1 MFNDDIMNI
10 NNILPYNSFLV
21 GLLIA
26 IAITAQIH
34 SIQAQDAKE
43 GISFAVFTDQHYAQG
58 MFADDSYSKN
68 KASKYLTDMTHD
80 VMNHI
85 PKVDFGLGLGDAVH
99 DKTRW
104 IGEWKE
110 LFYSNLNL
118 PYYLSHG
125 DHDIVNYQ
133 QYDNH
138 LSPFPY
144 KTLQVLLE
152 EREITTPTFAML
164 RSNILFLV
172 IGDKGPIEKIH
183 ETQKEWVEYMVQA
196 HPDKTT
202 ILISHAPVR
211 GTTGASNRHDW
222 GWRHSEMWWWN
233 LFHENP
239 QIKAFING
247 DGHCMSFVIDDNND
261 NEGYSGTNGSWGHE
275 MAFIEPPS
283 QGFFVRDTHNKNEF
297 SVITITDKT
306 LSTRSWRNE
315 GEGGWADDFT
325 HEWEVPGGTSYDETE
340 DDWYSFPVFLQDG
353 ELQVLPN
360 DVIPSQNVKL
370 QLIGMRS
377 YSLFN
382 NPEIIA
388 GHTSDY
394 EKVSGFG
401 GDNEVSYH
409 REGYMEIQGPETITF
424 PDKDSYQNKEKGGKS
439 GQIKNY
445 LFHGSTPQAIP
456 GANYKITITAK
467 SESGKGKLSLDMST
481 SDWSTQSQYSI
492 LKGSKQSVME
502 VETSSEYRTFS
513 ANYQAPQ
520 DDDVWFLQGSITCE
534 DPAEYTI
541 SSFEITRQTHVKY
554 TQDFH
559 LQLGNQTYK
568 QKGRLAENEAQSFS
582 VDPVTLTDGKG
593 NLRFKA
599 QIGGNHVGM
608 ARVIHHYPLLYGRNA
623 RFTIDSYS
631 GDKVN
636 VTFNDVISRYIST
649 FKVLPFKES
658 PGKFSVT
665 PGKIHTSGNGTV
677 YGTSVIKPGKKVEIV
692 FPDLGK

>member
-1 MFNDDIMNI
+1 MISDINL
-10 NNILPYNSFLV
+10 NWLKSAN
-21 GLLIA
+21 GLLIGLLLIMA
-26 IAITAQIH
+26 TGLQINSLH
-34 SIQAQDAKE
+34 AQDTKE

-58 MFADDSYSKN
+58 MFADDSYSEN
-68 KASKYLTDMTHD
+68 KASKYLTDMTRD
-80 VMNHI
+80 VMDRI

-118 PYYLSHG
+118 PYYLTHG

-133 QYDNH
+133 QYDNN

-152 EREITTPTFAML
+152 EREITTPTYAML

-183 ETQKEWVEYMVQA
+183 ETQKEWVEYMVQTY
-196 HPDKTT
+196 PDKTT

-239 QIKAFING
+239 QIKAFLNG
-247 DGHCMSFVIDDNND
+247 DGHCMSYVIDDNND
-261 NEGYSGTNGSWGHE
+261 NEGYVGTNGSWGHE

-297 SVITITDKT
+297 SVITITDEI

-315 GEGGWADDFT
+315 GEGDWADDFT
-325 HEWEVPGGTSYDETE
+325 HEWKVPGGTSYDETA

-353 ELQVLPN
+353 ELQILPN
-360 DVIPSQNVKL
+360 DVIPSQNVQL

-388 GHTSDY
+388 GHTTDY

-409 REGYMEIQGPETITF
+409 REGYMKIQGPETISF
-424 PDKDSYQNKEKGGKS
+424 PDKESYQNKEKGGKS

-456 GANYKITITAK
+456 GTNYKITIRAK
-467 SESGKGKLSLDMST
+467 SESGEGKLSVDMST
-481 SDWSTQSQYSI
+481 SDWNTKSQYSS
-492 LKGSKQSVME
+492 LRGSEQSVME
-502 VETSSEYRTFS
+502 VETSSEYQTFS
-513 ANYQAPQ
+513 ANFRAPQ
-520 DDDVWFLQGSITCE
+520 NDDVWFLQGSINCE
-534 DPAEYTI
+534 DPTEYTI
-541 SSFEITRQTHVKY
+541 SSFEITRQSDAEY

-559 LQLGNQTYK
+559 LQLGDQTYK
-568 QKGRLAENEAQSFS
+568 QNGQLAKNEAQNFS
-582 VDPVTLTDGKG
+582 VDPVTLTDSKG

-623 RFTIDSYS
+623 RFTIDWYS
-631 GDKVN
+631 GDTVN
-636 VTFNDVISRYIST
+636 ITFNDVISRSIST

-658 PGKFSVT
+658 SGEFSVT

-677 YGTSVIKPGKKVEIV
+677 YGTTVIKPGKKVKIT
-692 FPDLGK
+692 FPQLGSD